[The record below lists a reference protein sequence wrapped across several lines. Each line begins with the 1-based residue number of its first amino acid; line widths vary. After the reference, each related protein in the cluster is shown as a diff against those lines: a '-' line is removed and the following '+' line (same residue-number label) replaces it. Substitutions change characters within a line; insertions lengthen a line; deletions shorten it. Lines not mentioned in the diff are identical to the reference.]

1 MTFNNRG
8 FEEGSVGPR
17 GYATSW
23 TVDTQ
28 SSVHTPAT
36 YGGDGGN
43 LLQRGYDLSIGVAW
57 TPTNATLVG
66 SAVAG
71 PAGLDALATTLT
83 DDAVNGAH
91 SVTQTIP
98 LVASL
103 PDTNTSTVSVWARAP
118 GPVDFLSIATPSGAA
133 WFNLDTGTVAG
144 AIAIELED
152 CAIEDFGGGWYR
164 CSVRRTLRDGVWP
177 VIFGAADT
185 ALGLTYAGTSV
196 VVLEL
201 WGATWNVGPDLTS
214 FMPGTAVV
222 LPSAGEYAY
231 EAFGSLWQQNELYYL
246 TLTEAGETVAEYDS
260 VPVTPKYHESFEELW
275 DSNEDYLYALGPAI
289 RADYAQDSNPYHLTF
304 DGSDDVVVAPTNAA
318 WQFTNN
324 DGVKWSL
331 SVWLRVAPGVADG
344 FYMGVSFDGQG
355 WGAYLDA
362 GQPTF
367 YLTPN
372 ILSVTKRI
380 QRMDTTVDDGT
391 WHHLVVTHHRIG
403 SNNHAIAW
411 YLDGAVV
418 ASTATHNTLGNSA
431 INYFYDFSLGDQ
443 SGGTTAPQAIAADL
457 ANASLFGDELNS
469 AEVASLYALGIDAN
483 VTVSDPSG
491 GDLSAYWPMN
501 QAAPV
506 AYPTVPETELG
517 GTADGVM
524 TNMDPGDVVAPTLG
538 PDESFEGG
546 WLNDNFLATW
556 VAVLAGP
563 GATTAIYDGA
573 VNEPYEDFNEEWASN
588 ELYIYAFTPADIT
601 AGGFYVQDAGGNLD
615 HEPFNAND
623 WPNYPMVTV

>member
-23 TVDTQ
+23 TIDLS

-36 YGGDGGN
+36 FGGNGGN
-43 LLQRGYDLSIGVAW
+43 LLLRGDDLSVLVAW
-57 TPTNATLVG
+57 TPTNATLAG

-71 PAGLDALATTLT
+71 PAALDVLATTLT
-83 DDAVNGAH
+83 DDAVNGGHA
-91 SVTQTIP
+91 VLQTVPTIAGIP
-98 LVASL
+98 
-103 PDTNTSTVSVWARAP
+103 DDNTCTVSIWARAP
-118 GPVDFLSIATPSGAA
+118 GPIDFLYIGVPSGAA
-133 WFNLDTGTVAG
+133 WFNLSTGTVAG
-144 AIAIELED
+144 TIAIAAED
-152 CAIEDFGGGWYR
+152 CGIEDFGGGWYR
-164 CSVRRTLRDGVWP
+164 CSIRRTLRSGP
-177 VIFGAADT
+177 MPISFGAADA
-185 ALGLTYAGTSV
+185 ALSLTYAGTSV
-196 VVLEL
+196 VALEL
-201 WGATWNVGPDLTS
+201 WGASLCIGPDLAG
-214 FMPGTAVV
+214 FMPGVSVTLPAVGQY
-222 LPSAGEYAY
+222 SY
-231 EAFGSLWQQNELYYL
+231 ESFGSLWQQNERYYL
-246 TLTEAGETVAEYDS
+246 TLTDAGDTAAEYDS

-275 DSNEDYLYALGPAI
+275 DSNENYLFALGPAI
-289 RADYAQDSNPYHLTF
+289 RADYAQDSSPYHLTF
-304 DGSDDVVVAPTNAA
+304 DGSDDVVIAPTNAA
-318 WQFTNN
+318 WAFTNS

-331 SVWLRVAPGVADG
+331 SVWARIAPGVVDG

-362 GQPTF
+362 GRPSF

-380 QRMDTTVDDGT
+380 QRMNTTVDDGT

-403 SNNHAIAW
+403 SGNHTITW

-431 INYFYDFSLGDQ
+431 INYGYDFSLGDQ
-443 SGGTTAPQAIAADL
+443 SGGTTAPQATAADL
-457 ANASLFGDELNS
+457 ANAALFGDELS
-469 AEVASLYALGIDAN
+469 APEVAALYALGIDAD
-483 VTVSDPSG
+483 VSTTDPS

-506 AYPTVPETELG
+506 VYPTVPETELG

-524 TNMDPGDVVAPTLG
+524 TNMDPSDVVAPTLG

-546 WLNDNFLATW
+546 WANDNFYPTW

-573 VNEPYEDFNEEWASN
+573 VNEPYEDFNEEWDSN

-601 AGGFYVQDAGGNLD
+601 AGGFFVQDAGGNLT
-615 HEPFNAND
+615 HEPFNSND
-623 WPNYPMVTV
+623 WPNYLMVTV